1 MSNRIRKLLGM
12 CVHDWNKWNFVVES
26 WVEHSLIAPNYEN
39 RFIKQAQT
47 RTCKKC
53 GLYEKKYIR

>member
-1 MSNRIRKLLGM
+1 M